1 MTAYADNRKR
11 SIGVKVSTI
20 ARQLRQRFD
29 ERVEQMGVT
38 RAKWMLIAAVA
49 RNPGATQR
57 MIAAD
62 LEVTDVTAGRL
73 IDRICA
79 DGLLERRENPQ
90 DRRAYCMYLTAAAQP
105 VMDKIA
111 MAAEQYETEVFASF
125 DEEDLRRLDELLGRM
140 ARNLNNPEMDAWDRK
155 PLTPAEH
162 LGGKVPHAI
171 P

>member
-1 MTAYADNRKR
+1 MNASVHSRKR
-11 SIGVKVSTI
+11 SINLKVSVI

-79 DGLLERRENPQ
+79 DGLLERREHPQ
-90 DRRAYCMYLTAAAQP
+90 DRRAYCMYLTPAAKP
-105 VMDKIA
+105 VMEKIA
-111 MAAEQYETEVFASF
+111 MAAEAYETDVFASF
-125 DEEDLRRLDELLGRM
+125 DDNDLSTLDALLERM
-140 ARNLNNPEMDAWDRK
+140 AHNLNNSKLDACHRK
-155 PLTPAEH
+155 TSICA
-162 LGGKVPHAI
+162 AT
-171 P
+171 